1 MALETGTYIS
11 DLVSTNPVSGDPKS
25 QGDDHLRLLKSTIK
39 TTFPNVTGA
48 VTPTHTELNYVDGVT
63 SDLQTQLDAKAPL
76 ASPNL
81 TGIPTAP
88 TADAGASGDQIAT
101 LDFVAA
107 TSLVS
112 SLPAQTGNSGK
123 LMSTDGTNGSWTAT
137 IDTAVVSLSTG
148 GDIIGTTETQTLS
161 AKTLAAPILCDSSD
175 TTKKANLILSGVTA
189 GQNRNMTVADE
200 NIILFTPYARLLS
213 KTVVAAPATTVDIET
228 TLDSTYDTYIIEAYG
243 VMGSSPIGMGFAAR
257 FKIGGSYIT
266 TSTYAFQ
273 MNSGGS
279 SSAASY
285 GSIVITSGLTS
296 KISFTM
302 KIHYPSDTGSGKVAY
317 CNGVH
322 TQSSASTNI
331 LINSAIYNTTSG
343 AMTGIRF
350 FSHSGGSIDSGTFIL
365 YGVRGS

>member
-25 QGDDHLRLLKSTIK
+25 AGDDHLRLLKSTIK

-63 SDLQTQLDAKAPL
+63 SALQTQLDAKAPL

-81 TGIPTAP
+81 TGVPTAP
-88 TADAGASGDQIAT
+88 TADVGASGDQIAT

-107 TSLVS
+107 SSFSS
-112 SLPAQTGNSGK
+112 SLPSQTGNEGK
-123 LMSTDGTNGSWTAT
+123 LISTDGLNAIWSDE

-148 GDIIGTTETQTLS
+148 GDIVGTTETQTLS
-161 AKTLAAPILCDSSD
+161 AKTLSSPILCDSSD

-189 GQNRNMTVADE
+189 GQNRNITVADE

-213 KTVVAAPATTVDIET
+213 KTVVAAPAATVDLET
-228 TLDSTYDTYIIEAYG
+228 TFDSTYDTYIIEAYG
-243 VMGSSPIGMGFAAR
+243 IMGSTSIGLAAR

-266 TSTYAFQ
+266 TSTYGFHGDGVA
-273 MNSGGS
+273 S
-279 SSAASY
+279 SSAAPY
-285 GSIVITSGLTS
+285 GSIVGVSGTTS
-296 KISFTM
+296 KVSFTM

-317 CNGVH
+317 CCGVH
-322 TQSSASTNI
+322 TMAASSTNI
-331 LINSAIYNTTSG
+331 RVNTAIYNTTSG

-350 FSHSGGSIDSGTFIL
+350 FSSSGGTIDAGTFIL
-365 YGVRGS
+365 YGVRSS

>member
-1 MALETGTYIS
+1 MALETGSYIS
-11 DLVSTNPVSGDPKS
+11 SLVATNPVSGDPKS
-25 QGDDHLRLLKSTIK
+25 QGDDHIRFVKAKVLE
-39 TTFPNVTGA
+39 TFPNVTGA

-63 SDLQTQLDAKAPL
+63 SALQTQLDAKAPL

-88 TADAGASGDQIAT
+88 TAAAGASGDQIAT

-137 IDTAVVSLSTG
+137 IDPAVVSLSTG
-148 GDIIGTTETQTLS
+148 GDIVGTTETQTLS
-161 AKTLAAPILCDSSD
+161 SKTLSSPILCDSSD

-200 NIILFTPYARLLS
+200 NMTLFTPYARLLS
-213 KTVVAAPATTVDIET
+213 KTVVAAPAATVDLET
-228 TLDSTYDTYIIEAYG
+228 TFDSTYDTYIIEAYG
-243 VMGSSPIGMGFAAR
+243 VMGSTSIGLAAR

-266 TSTYAFQ
+266 TSTYAYQ
-273 MNSGGS
+273 MQSGGS
-279 SSAASY
+279 SSAAEY
-285 GSIVITSGLTS
+285 GSIVGVSGATSRV
-296 KISFTM
+296 SFTM
-302 KIHYPSDTGSGKVAY
+302 KIHYPSDTGSGKAAY

-322 TQSSASTNI
+322 TLASASTNI
-331 LINSAIYNTTSG
+331 LVNSAIYNTTSG

-350 FSHSGGSIDSGTFIL
+350 FSSSGGTIDSGTFIL
-365 YGVRGS
+365 YGVRSA